1 MAAFAITTTTASL
14 RLDESRRGQVAYT
27 VTNTSHQNLRAR
39 AHVVPESPAAQS
51 WFNVPDAERNSP
63 VDGTQQFLVD
73 VTVPPDVAPGQYRFH
88 LDVADVGSPDEFSA
102 QGPWTS
108 VEVPATIKVAR
119 PIPWLWIGLAAL
131 ALLVIIG
138 GAVAVFALT
147 RPKNAALQV
156 QPSSGDFGFVIAG
169 NPVERTFTVKNAG
182 DGQTGVVA
190 TISGDQ
196 DFSVAPGGCRTKLSK
211 GDSCT
216 LRVVFQSRGAGS
228 RQAALILHAES
239 GPDPAPVQLK
249 GNGLITIVPLP
260 TPTPLRALPLGRL

>member
-1 MAAFAITTTTASL
+1 M
-14 RLDESRRGQVAYT
+14 RLDESRRGQVTYT

-39 AHVVPESPAAQS
+39 AHVVAESPASQS

-63 VDGTQQFLVD
+63 VDSTQQFV
-73 VTVPPDVAPGQYRFH
+73 VEVAVPPDVAPGKYRFH

-102 QGPWTS
+102 QGPGTS
-108 VEVPATIKVAR
+108 IEVPETIKVAR
-119 PIPWLWIGLAAL
+119 PVPWLWIGLAVL
-131 ALLVIIG
+131 ALLVVIG
-138 GAVAVFALT
+138 GGIAVFALT

-156 QPSSGDFGFVIAG
+156 QPSSADFGFVIAG
-169 NPVERTFTVKNAG
+169 SPVERAFTVKNAG

-196 DFSVAPGGCRTKLSK
+196 DFSVAPGGCGTKLSK

-228 RQAALILHAES
+228 RQATLMVHAES
-239 GPDPAPVQLK
+239 GADPAPVLLK
-249 GNGLITIVPLP
+249 GNGLITIGPLP
-260 TPTPLRALPLGRL
+260 TPTPFRALRLGRL